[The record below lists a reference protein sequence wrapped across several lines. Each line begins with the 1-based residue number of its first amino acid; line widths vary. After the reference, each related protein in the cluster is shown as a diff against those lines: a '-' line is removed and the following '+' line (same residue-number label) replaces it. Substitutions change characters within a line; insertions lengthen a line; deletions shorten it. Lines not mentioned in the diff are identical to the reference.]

1 MLRLASIIPLA
12 VAQRPQNLS
21 VAPREAVKPLGLF
34 SPMFSS
40 PVFDSIEPVRPRS
53 RLGLSITVGRVM
65 QRPSFQ
71 QDVSTQLPLSEVAA
85 GVGEVQCCFRVSAIQ
100 E

>member
-34 SPMFSS
+34 PHVQFT
-40 PVFDSIEPVRPRS
+40 
-53 RLGLSITVGRVM
+53 RL
-65 QRPSFQ
+65 
-71 QDVSTQLPLSEVAA
+71 
-85 GVGEVQCCFRVSAIQ
+85 
-100 E
+100 